1 MAHHLL
7 NPRATS
13 LDTYHILMF
22 KLKIGFNAPLGCC
35 VAVMAI
41 ATGSLQA
48 QRISPADTG
57 TGPAPATSGSSVN
70 ADSDAERVIVTDVPL
85 EESILPTT
93 RPYTAAF
100 GLDDNIL
107 DVPRNVTIISREQL
121 DSIDLTS
128 VRDFDKLTSSSF
140 TTTNFGAPSNPSL
153 RGTTADVFYNGQRRG
168 LTSNGNGLPLDFNQV
183 ESVSILK
190 GPATA
195 IYGASQYV
203 GGFIDLVTKQ
213 PYFDKFQGSA
223 SGTVGIYDQ
232 NRWTLDFGG
241 PIIKDQ
247 LAYRISYSG
256 EESGS
261 FYENGGQDTQAVYGA
276 LTWMPTAKYKLDLNT
291 SYFQAQ
297 YHENFGVNRP
307 TQDLIDNGRYI
318 TGGVIDQ
325 NGDGQRNNFDVN
337 SGSNPIIETGTIDL
351 NRSRRLLAPG
361 DGSFGRELEGQA
373 IQTLTLNDNFT
384 LVNNLYANY
393 VKRDT
398 RSSYYYSE
406 VIDNDYVV
414 DDRTEF
420 QGKFEGAIGGGMVRS
435 PSPKDGK
442 GGGDDKDA
450 KQVADKMSD
459 GIKVVE
465 KFNTGIDFRYQH
477 TLAYDDYF
485 NEPSN
490 TWDLSAPRQQIA
502 YVNFVA
508 DLPIPG
514 HPDRLATP
522 GAINGDTGDTNIAQG
537 GVFLQNELR
546 VGPAS
551 LLTGGRAD
559 FLYTHFADPI
569 TFGGDDGDETTT
581 VIPEANVSLSY
592 DITPK
597 ITTYATFDY
606 SQYTHVGVGGGLT
619 PGSGANYNAND
630 FHNESFLEEA
640 GVKASLLKDT
650 LFLTADIFHQTR
662 GFSGAGGAITPID
675 AKGFEFEAN
684 YQPSKNLYLTAG
696 YTLTEAFLYNESPG
710 FVSQLLPIDKLPVN
724 ADGTVTLDAGGD
736 LPVSTY
742 RQPGLPEHLINLLA
756 TYKFDFGFGTT
767 VDFVVTSPI
776 HSDYTGDLKIPWQ
789 FNMDLSLF
797 YTWKNVTATVA
808 FTNLT
813 DQDNWAPPNPVY
825 GDGSILRDLPLEVQG
840 TIKIRF

>member
-1 MAHHLL
+1 
-7 NPRATS
+7 
-13 LDTYHILMF
+13 MF
-22 KLKIGFNAPLGCC
+22 KHHFALKGILGCC
-35 VAVMAI
+35 AATLMISAPAAHAQQVA
-41 ATGSLQA
+41 
-48 QRISPADTG
+48 PADTG
-57 TGPAPATSGSSVN
+57 TGPAPATSGSSGYS
-70 ADSDAERVIVTDVPL
+70 DSQAERVIVTDVPI

-121 DSIDLTS
+121 DSINLDN

-153 RGTTADVFYNGQRRG
+153 RGTTADVLLNGQRRG

-190 GPATA
+190 GPAPA

-203 GGFIDLVTKQ
+203 GGFIDLVTKR
-213 PYFDKFQGSA
+213 PYFDKFQGDV

-261 FYENGGQDTQAVYGA
+261 FYENGGQDVQSVYGA
-276 LTWMPTAKYKLDLNT
+276 LTYMPNEKYKLELNA

-307 TQDLIDNGRYI
+307 TQDLIDNGKYI
-318 TGGVIDQ
+318 SGGVVDQ
-325 NGDGQRNNFDVN
+325 NGDGVRNNFDVN
-337 SGSNPIIETGTIDL
+337 SGSNNILPTGTIDL

-361 DGSFGRELEGQA
+361 DGSFGREIEGQA
-373 IQTLTLNDNFT
+373 IQTLNVNEYFT

-393 VKRDT
+393 IKRDT

-406 VIDNDYVV
+406 VVDNDYVV

-420 QGKFEGAIGGGMVRS
+420 QGKFETTLGGGKAK
-435 PSPKDGK
+435 PSAKDAK
-442 GGGDDKDA
+442 GGGDAKDN
-450 KQVADKMSD
+450 KQVAEVSN
-459 GIKVVE
+459 GIKLVE
-465 KFNTGIDFRYQH
+465 KFNFGIDFRYQH

-490 TWDLSAPRQQIA
+490 SWDLSAPRSQIA

-522 GAINGDTGDTNIAQG
+522 GAINGDTGDTNIAEG
-537 GVFLQNELR
+537 GVFLQNEFRL
-546 VGPAS
+546 GPAS
-551 LLTGGRAD
+551 LLTGGRLD

-569 TFGGDDGDETTT
+569 TFGGDDGDET
-581 VIPEANVSLSY
+581 VQGIPEANVSLTY

-630 FHNESFLEEA
+630 FHNESFLEEV
-640 GVKASLLKDT
+640 GVKVSLLKDSLFVT
-650 LFLTADIFHQTR
+650 LDGFHQTR
-662 GFSGAGGAITPID
+662 GFSGAGGAIVPID
-675 AKGFEFEAN
+675 AKGIEFEAN
-684 YQPSKNLYLTAG
+684 WQPNKHFYMTAG

-710 FVSQLLPIDKLPVN
+710 FVSQLAPINKLPVN
-724 ADGTVTLDAGGD
+724 PDGTITLDSGGN

-742 RQPGLPEHLINLLA
+742 RQPGLPEHLFNLLA
-756 TYKFDFGFGTT
+756 TYKLDCGLGAT
-767 VDFVVTSPI
+767 VDFVVTGPI
-776 HSDYTGDLKIPWQ
+776 HADYTGDLKIPTQ
-789 FNMDLSLF
+789 FNMDLSFF

-825 GDGSILRDLPLEVQG
+825 GDGSILRELPLEVQG